1 MQESKMNCRIP
12 RFAIHATLALL
23 CAVAARAADMSAPA
37 SVAAAGT
44 GKVNINEASVAQLAN
59 LPRVGTKLAERI
71 VEYRKTHGP
80 FGQLEALMEVKGV
93 GEKLFSQLKP
103 HLTLSGSTTLSSK
116 VSSKGTRGGP
126 AGKKTASNSVPV
138 GKGR

>member
-1 MQESKMNCRIP
+1 MNCRIP
-12 RFAIHATLALL
+12 RFAILATLALL
-23 CAVAARAADMSAPA
+23 CAVAARAADNTSAQA
-37 SVAAAGT
+37 SASASAS
-44 GKVNINEASVAQLAN
+44 GKVNINQASVAQLVN

-80 FGQLEALMEVKGV
+80 FGQVEELMEVKGV
-93 GEKLFSQLKP
+93 GEKLFEQLKP
-103 HLTLSGSTTLSSK
+103 HITLSGSTTLSSK

>member
-1 MQESKMNCRIP
+1 MRCRIP
-12 RFAIHATLALL
+12 RFAIQATLALF
-23 CAVAARAADMSAPA
+23 CAVIARAADGA
-37 SVAAAGT
+37 STQAAAPSM
-44 GKVNINEASVAQLAN
+44 VNINEASAAQLVN
-59 LPRVGTKLAERI
+59 LPRVGVKLAERI

-80 FGQLEALMEVKGV
+80 FGRVEELMEVKGV
-93 GEKLFSQLKP
+93 GEKFFQQLK
-103 HLTLSGSTTLSSK
+103 TYVTISGSTTLSSK